1 MPTFNERKNTLQ
13 DSFSKQ
19 LVKTFDQYANHV
31 AGLPNDYAT
40 QLTKLNSITTQT
52 TQLQTDVDQG
62 IINLKRTIDQTN
74 EDIENYKTQNKN
86 LESTT
91 SPEDLDA
98 TSKRM
103 LDDSIYEYNNKR
115 ILFWIKLTVILLIII
130 DCVYIDNVPQQLF
143 IIIGATMILS
153 IIYFAYKSY
162 TSKG

>member
-19 LVKTFDQYANHV
+19 LDKTFDQYANHV